1 MTRHPPRSTLF
12 PYTTLFRSPPGRGPA
27 GMITFL
33 FVEYFDELVFTIVG
47 VAMPFLRH
55 DLGLDYAQ
63 IGLLFGAPAI
73 LSTVLEP
80 AVLLLGDTPLRGR
93 LILEGGLLLGI

>member
-1 MTRHPPRSTLF
+1 MTPLPEQRIHPR
-12 PYTTLFRSPPGRGPA
+12 PPGRGPV
-27 GMITFL
+27 GIVTFL

-47 VAMPFLRH
+47 VAMPFLRD

-63 IGLLFGAPAI
+63 IGLLFGAPAT

-80 AVLLLGDTPLRGR
+80 AVLLLGDTPLRAR
-93 LILEGGLLLGI
+93 LILAGGPLLGGGFFFF